1 MRILVVEDNV
11 LLRHHLT
18 VQMNEMGHQIDAAA
32 DAKEADYFLH
42 EHSPDI
48 AIVDLG
54 LPDEDGMSLIRRW
67 RSQQIKLPILVLT
80 AREGW
85 QDKVAVLEAGAD
97 DYVTKPFHME
107 EVVARLQALMRRNS
121 GLASQ
126 IISIPPFEIDLSRRE
141 VMINGA
147 AIRLT
152 AFEYTIIETL
162 IRNNGKVV
170 SKESLMLQLYPDA
183 ELRESHTIDVLM
195 GRLRK
200 KIQLADS
207 PDVITTVRGLGY
219 RFDINTCQAQNE

>member
-18 VQMNEMGHQIDAAA
+18 VQLNEMGHQVDAAA
-32 DAKEADYFLH
+32 EAKEADYFLQ
-42 EHSPDI
+42 EHAPDI

-54 LPDEDGMSLIRRW
+54 LPQEDGTSLIRRW
-67 RSQQIKLPILVLT
+67 RAHQIKLPILVLT
-80 AREGW
+80 ARESW
-85 QDKVAVLEAGAD
+85 QEKVAVLEAGAD
-97 DYVTKPFHME
+97 DYVTKPFHIE
-107 EVVARLQALMRRNS
+107 EVIARMQALMRRNS

-126 IISIPPFEIDLSRRE
+126 IISLPPFEVDLSRRE
-141 VMINGA
+141 LLVNSEPVK
-147 AIRLT
+147 LT

-200 KIQLADS
+200 KLQAADS
-207 PDVITTVRGLGY
+207 HDVITTVRGQGY
-219 RFDINTCQAQNE
+219 RFDV

>member
-1 MRILVVEDNV
+1 MRILVIEDNV

-18 VQMNEMGHQIDAAA
+18 VQMNEMGHQVDAAA

-42 EHSPDI
+42 ENTPDI

-107 EVVARLQALMRRNS
+107 EVAARLQALMRRNS

-126 IISIPPFEIDLSRRE
+126 LIRIDPFEIDLSRRE
-141 VMINGA
+141 LMIHGA
-147 AIRLT
+147 SIKLT

-162 IRNNGKVV
+162 IRHSGKVV

-200 KIQLADS
+200 KIQNAGA
-207 PDVITTVRGLGY
+207 PDVITTVRGQGY
-219 RFDINTCQAQNE
+219 RFDHTTTQNE